1 MIQYTIG
8 YFKLAFCLMNATS
21 HITQIKKALPL
32 LKLEASDAKTTL
44 WLEYLSLL
52 KKWNKTYNMTAIT
65 DFDEMLVL
73 HLYDSLSVA
82 PYLVGKRTV
91 DVGTGG
97 GLPGVVLAILYP
109 EHEFILIDSIGK
121 KIKFLNHVKYS
132 LKLKN
137 IFPMQT
143 RVEAFQPEEKFDN
156 VISRAFTS
164 LDNFYDLCKHL
175 PNENGQFL
183 AMKGQLLAQEL
194 ESFKIKEVESIP
206 LKVPFLEAERH
217 LVRFYSPI

>member
-8 YFKLAFCLMNATS
+8 YFKLAFHLMDSSS
-21 HITQIKKALPL
+21 HIAQIKQALTL
-32 LKLEASDAKTTL
+32 LKLEENDEKIAL
-44 WLEYLSLL
+44 WLEYLCLL
-52 KKWNKTYNMTAIT
+52 QKWNNTYKMTSIT
-65 DFDEMLVL
+65 DFNEMLVL

-82 PYLVGKRTV
+82 PYLIGKRTV

-143 RVEAFQPEEKFDN
+143 RVEGFQPEEKFDN

-175 PNENGQFL
+175 PNDNGQFL
-183 AMKGQLLAQEL
+183 AMKGKLLAQEL
-194 ESFKIKEVESIP
+194 EIFKIKEVENIP
-206 LKVPFLEAERH
+206 LEVPFLGAERY
-217 LVRFYSPI
+217 LIRFYSPA

>member
-1 MIQYTIG
+1 MIQYTIS
-8 YFKLAFCLMNATS
+8 YFKLAFCLMNDTS
-21 HITQIKKALPL
+21 PIAQIKKALSL
-32 LKLEASDAKTTL
+32 LQLESSDEKIAL
-44 WLEYLSLL
+44 WLEYLRLL
-52 KKWNKTYNMTAIT
+52 QKWNKTYKMTSIT
-65 DFDEMLVL
+65 DFNEMLIL

-82 PYLVGKRTV
+82 PYLVGSRTV

-109 EHEFILIDSIGK
+109 EHEFTLVDSIGK

-143 RVEAFQPEEKFDN
+143 RVEAFQPEAKFDN

-164 LDNFYDLCKHL
+164 LDNFYELCKHL
-175 PNENGQFL
+175 SNESGQFL
-183 AMKGQLLAQEL
+183 AMKGKLLAQEL
-194 ESFKIKEVESIP
+194 ETFKIKEVKNIP
-206 LKVPFLEAERH
+206 LVVPFLEAERH
-217 LVRFYSPI
+217 LVRFYV